1 MTEAEQENIRALEE
15 KIGYRF
21 KNQELITQALTHSSY
36 ANERKIHKIPDYERI
51 EFLGDAVLELVS
63 SEFLYLTYP
72 QKPEG
77 ELTKTRASM
86 VCEQALAFC
95 AKDLDLGRHIRFGK
109 GEAMAG
115 GAHRA
120 SITSDVMEAIIGA
133 IFLDSGIEDA
143 KQFIHRFILSDLEE
157 KQLFY
162 DAKTI
167 LQERIQ
173 KSGEDVRY
181 ELLREE
187 GPEHDKR
194 FYTAVY
200 RGEVLLGEGSGRNKK
215 ESEQQ
220 AAYQALVSMK
230 KAGK

>member
-1 MTEAEQENIRALEE
+1 MSDAGSIRELEE
-15 KIGYRF
+15 KIGYTF
-21 KNQELITQALTHSSY
+21 SNKALIEQALTHSSY
-36 ANERKIHKIPDYERI
+36 ANERRINKIPDYERI

-63 SEFLYLTYP
+63 SEFLFLSFP
-72 QKPEG
+72 DKPEG

-95 AKDLDLGRHIRFGK
+95 AKDLELGNFIRLGK

-133 IFLDSGIEDA
+133 IFLDSGIEEA
-143 KQFIHRFILSDLEE
+143 KKFIHRYILSDLEE

-173 KSGEDVRY
+173 KSGADVHY
-181 ELLREE
+181 ELQREE

-200 RGEVLLGEGSGRNKK
+200 RGDQLLGEGSGHNKK
-215 ESEQQ
+215 EAEQQ